1 MPDILDSLSKPAV
14 GYAAGLVGGFGR
26 DLVNFFMNRANNEA
40 NSRLAL
46 NQNRYNLEQWER
58 ETAYNSPAAQMARLR
73 EAGINPH
80 LAYSQGQVMN
90 EAASSPDMTAAT
102 YQPFQAQT
110 SFDPTTFAQINLLNA
125 QAQQARSNAA
135 LADSQLP
142 EAQQRILKMQQEIAH
157 YKAQITLYD
166 YQCSEIA
173 ARVKNLDQDTKLKV
187 AQTDNI
193 SFEQALKRE
202 DLKLRMDQV
211 AAEIRKLD
219 ADTNLTNRQV
229 YELVQTF
236 ASRKYGLDLDNN
248 LKSSEKKYYDSLI
261 DKMEKEMSLI
271 DQQITGQGYQNQILQ
286 SESMVKEHEA
296 QLSFNANNV
305 AKDGYLA
312 RLFSGMLYLTREV
325 FPINIGMAR

>member
-90 EAASSPDMTAAT
+90 EAASSPDMTSAT

-110 SFDPTTFAQINLLNA
+110 SFDPATFAQINLLNA
-125 QAQQARSNAA
+125 QAEQARSNAA

-142 EAQQRILKMQQEIAH
+142 EAQQRILKMQQDMLES
-157 YKAQITLYD
+157 AQRIKNFES
-166 YQCSEIA
+166 QISEIQ
-173 ARVKNLDQDTKLKV
+173 ARVKSLEADAKLKD
-187 AQTDNI
+187 ASRLNI
-193 SFEQALKRE
+193 FFEQEYKRE
-202 DLKLRMDQV
+202 DMRQK
-211 AAEIRKLD
+211 IRSLNAQIRLWNSQ
-219 ADTNLTNRQV
+219 ADLNDRQV
-229 YELVQTF
+229 WELVQTF
-236 ASRKYGLDLDNN
+236 AARKAGFDLNNDEIRSRIGLNAKQVEYYGA
-248 LKSSEKKYYDSLI
+248 LI
-261 DKMEKEMSLI
+261 DKLNSEVSL
-271 DQQITGQGYQNQILQ
+271 NNNKLILQ
-286 SESMVKEHEA
+286 APDVLKA
-296 QLSFNANNV
+296 QNRKAYMLNDPVYGSAV
-305 AKDGYLA
+305 GVIDLVMQLVPLGS
-312 RLFSGMLYLTREV
+312 LFSFLKD
-325 FPINIGMAR
+325 